1 MLRRFRRSVPSAR
14 ALRLEPPTIAQ
25 GGLAFLIAYAVA
37 YVMQGL

>member
-14 ALRLEPPTIAQ
+14 ALRLDPPTIAQ